1 MCGEAP
7 LSWRR
12 LARSASARTPWR
24 EPTASCARPG
34 RSIGRPRAHSAHTSS
49 TGTRRRRGC
58 WSCLQSG
65 SGARRGRTT
74 CQACPASIRNSG
86 HTSERAHVRQAWRQA
101 HMLVAA
107 ACSGPREKRKGA
119 RGAGL
124 CVSTRKE
131 AKGEAGVQASVPAGG
146 PPVWRLL
153 ENILP
158 RALVEKACTRRG
170 SSRFTS
176 SSRTPAMRGRPRAWL
191 GAGNGAARSRCACT

>member
-1 MCGEAP
+1 MGRFSHMCGEAP

-12 LARSASARTPWR
+12 LARSASARTPRR

-124 CVSTRKE
+124 CASAKGE
-131 AKGEAGVQASVPAGG
+131 AKGEAGVQASVPAYGAPHDRPSKEALGG
-146 PPVWRLL
+146 
-153 ENILP
+153 
-158 RALVEKACTRRG
+158 TR
-170 SSRFTS
+170 SEEIC
-176 SSRTPAMRGRPRAWL
+176 
-191 GAGNGAARSRCACT
+191 ARR